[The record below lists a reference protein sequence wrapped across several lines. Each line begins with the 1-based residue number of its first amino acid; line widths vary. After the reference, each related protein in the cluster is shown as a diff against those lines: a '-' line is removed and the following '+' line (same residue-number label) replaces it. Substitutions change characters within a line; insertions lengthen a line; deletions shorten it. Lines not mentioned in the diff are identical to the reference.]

1 MLNRII
7 TKIKTFNNFINNAEY
22 VKKLQI
28 DTYCNTLLHN
38 LQKDTYLPR
47 TGMSLRPY
55 ALSYLL
61 NEITINNRTNIIEFG
76 SGISTIFMARLAFKN
91 KIELKILSVDDDDN
105 WINKL
110 NEILSKENLTKYVQF
125 VHAPLKLNDNNYEWY
140 NENIIDKSYNNQKFD
155 LVLIDGPK
163 AYPKGKSQIRYGALP
178 YIYQKLKN
186 EFIVFLD
193 DANREGEDQIIKKW
207 QAEFG
212 LKFNIEKN
220 LAIAI
225 KGNYFFSN
233 PI

>member
-1 MLNRII
+1 MLKGII
-7 TKIKTFNNFINNAEY
+7 TKVKAFNNLINNAEY
-22 VKKLQI
+22 VNNLQI
-28 DTYCNTLLHN
+28 DTYCDNLLYN
-38 LQKDTYLPR
+38 LQGNTYLPR
-47 TGMSLRPY
+47 TAMSLRPY

-76 SGISTIFMARLAFKN
+76 SGISTIFMARLAFQN

-125 VHAPLKLNDNNYEWY
+125 VYAPLKLNDNNYEWY

-163 AYPKGKSQIRYGALP
+163 AYPKGKSHIRYGALP

-207 QAEFG
+207 QTEFD
-212 LKFNIEKN
+212 LQFNIEKN
-220 LAIAI
+220 LAIAV